1 MAKVG
6 EVRTSSAS
14 ATTGHPRRHD
24 GAMYTVAAWGA
35 HGRLLDRG
43 AIVGGL
49 DQPSVW
55 GRRGEPRHPLY
66 VPRVTEPTAYKTKD
80 DGDRPAERTD

>member
-1 MAKVG
+1 
-6 EVRTSSAS
+6 
-14 ATTGHPRRHD
+14 
-24 GAMYTVAAWGA
+24 MYTVAAWGA

-80 DGDRPAERTD
+80 DGDRPAEGFDHPDQSVRSAGAPWLRPATAKE